1 MAEKDKTETELSNS
15 SASSTVSKV
24 SMSSRNST
32 AYMNELEEQSDHS
45 SERALQSSVVDI
57 VVTIQNNFFK
67 KGKPL
72 KIWHQYLLNKI
83 LYNKNYVYMD
93 KVFCFVESKTTV
105 RREQIF
111 YAIIFLLIAFVLL
124 ENFDPLLCSI
134 VSCLYPAYETTR
146 SLTVHKNKARKQ
158 REHWLIYWIVF
169 SFFTLQDYYTEWLT
183 KIFSPLLLLKM
194 LFLMLLALP
203 QTGMAKLCYHNVVV
217 PVLSIIND
225 AFIKYNRKCL
235 FSEAAISKV
244 SQEML
249 QKLKRT
255 KSKKTSHFLEFLPLL

>member
-1 MAEKDKTETELSNS
+1 MAEKDKSETELSNS
-15 SASSTVSKV
+15 SASTVSKI
-24 SMSSRNST
+24 SMSSENST
-32 AYMNELEEQSDHS
+32 AYMNELEEESDHS
-45 SERALQSSVVDI
+45 SERALGNLQSCLVGI
-57 VVTIQNNFFK
+57 VITIQNSFFK

-72 KIWHQYLLNKI
+72 EIWHQYLINKI
-83 LYNKNYVYMD
+83 LYNKNYVYLD
-93 KVFCFVESKTTV
+93 KVFCFIESKTTV

-146 SLTVHKNKARKQ
+146 SLTVHKNKGRKR

-183 KIFSPLLLLKM
+183 KFFSPLLLLKM

-203 QTGMAKLCYHNVVV
+203 QTGLAKLCYHNVVV
-217 PVLSIIND
+217 PILSIVND
-225 AFIKYNRKCL
+225 AFVKYNRKYL
-235 FSEAAISKV
+235 FSDIEGITGNASETEKND
-244 SQEML
+244 Q
-249 QKLKRT
+249 
-255 KSKKTSHFLEFLPLL
+255 